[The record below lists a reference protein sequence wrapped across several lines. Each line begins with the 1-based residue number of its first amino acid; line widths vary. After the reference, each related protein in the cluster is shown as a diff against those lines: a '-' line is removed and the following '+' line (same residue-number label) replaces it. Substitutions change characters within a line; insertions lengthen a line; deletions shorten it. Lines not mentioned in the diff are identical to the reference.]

1 MPAYLIA
8 NVEIKDAEMIR
19 LYLEGTPDI
28 LKKYTGRFL
37 VRGGEQWIAEGDWK
51 PSRLVV
57 VEFDS
62 LDKAKEFWNSEEY
75 APLKAFRQSSAYTEM
90 VFVDGLSKELSDQL
104 NG

>member
-8 NVEIKDAEMIR
+8 NVEVKDAEKIR
-19 LYLEGTPDI
+19 SYLEGTPDI

-51 PSRLVV
+51 PFRLVV

-62 LDKAKEFWNSEEY
+62 LDEAKEFWNSEEY
-75 APLKAFRQSSAYTEM
+75 APLKAIRQSSAYTEM
-90 VFVDGLSKELSDQL
+90 VFVEGLSKELYDQL